1 MIEKIR
7 ASVSADGKKQLVY
20 VGDGAPDFCAGL
32 KLEEGDV
39 LMPRKDFPICDLIS
53 TNPLLTKAKI
63 HEWSDWEELGANIL
77 STVNRSF
84 IRDESSSNVKT
95 DQLVPVDCKYQ
106 NGSISA
112 TAHEALQNILPVS
125 PPH

>member
-1 MIEKIR
+1 MEKIR
-7 ASVSADGKKQLVY
+7 TCVSADGKKQLVY

-53 TNPLLTKAKI
+53 ANPLLTKARI
-63 HEWSDWEELGANIL
+63 HEWSDWEELGANLL
-77 STVNRSF
+77 STVNSSF
-84 IRDESSSNVKT
+84 IQDESSNMST
-95 DQLVPVDCKYQ
+95 DQLVSVDCKYQ

-112 TAHEALQNILPVS
+112 TAHEALQKILPVS